1 MMLSFLV
8 ISLVFLLFISA
19 FFSGA
24 ETALFSLSSLKI
36 KSLRKELQGS
46 GRLVVQLLESPKD
59 LLVTLILGNVVVNIL
74 IQNIVSTL
82 FGKSSSWI
90 LNVGVPLGL
99 IVIFGEFIPKSI
111 GMANNY
117 RLAPLVAPVLVGASW
132 LFTPLRRTLTAMTQ
146 VISRLMFFFL
156 KKEEKLSAE
165 ELQMTLKTSR
175 ERGILHA
182 DEGELVQGYLQLE
195 GASIKEFLRPR
206 EEVLFFDIQE
216 PLSKLLE
223 LFVDQECSRI
233 PVCEGNF
240 DHILGIITARNY
252 FLYRSKI
259 QTPQDLFPYLK
270 KPFYVP
276 ESLPAKNLLGQMYE
290 REDPLAI
297 VVDEYGATSGLI
309 SFEDLVEVVVGE
321 IVDRRDEKMPFTRSG
336 NDVIIASGT
345 LELCELEEIFGIAF
359 KSERNMVTLGGWLTE
374 QMGDIPKSGSKFE
387 TQEFFFHV
395 LSADSTRVKRVYV
408 RRLKEG

>member
-1 MMLSFLV
+1 MLSFLV

>member
-1 MMLSFLV
+1 MLSFLV
-8 ISLVFLLFISA
+8 ISLIFLLFISA

>member
-1 MMLSFLV
+1 MLSFLV
-8 ISLVFLLFISA
+8 ISLIFLLFISA

-259 QTPQDLFPYLK
+259 QTPQDLVPYLK

>member
-8 ISLVFLLFISA
+8 ISLIFLLFISA

-259 QTPQDLFPYLK
+259 QTPQDLVPYLK

>member
-8 ISLVFLLFISA
+8 ISLIFLLFISA

>member
-1 MMLSFLV
+1 MLSFLV

-259 QTPQDLFPYLK
+259 QTPQDLVPYLK

>member
-1 MMLSFLV
+1 MLSFLV
-8 ISLVFLLFISA
+8 ISLIFLLFISA

-359 KSERNMVTLGGWLTE
+359 KSERNMGTVGVWLTE
-374 QMGDIPKSGSKFE
+374 QMGDIPKSGSKFA

>member
-1 MMLSFLV
+1 MLSFLV
-8 ISLVFLLFISA
+8 ISLIFLLFISA

-59 LLVTLILGNVVVNIL
+59 LLVTLILGNVEELNNQ
-74 IQNIVSTL
+74 QNIVSTL